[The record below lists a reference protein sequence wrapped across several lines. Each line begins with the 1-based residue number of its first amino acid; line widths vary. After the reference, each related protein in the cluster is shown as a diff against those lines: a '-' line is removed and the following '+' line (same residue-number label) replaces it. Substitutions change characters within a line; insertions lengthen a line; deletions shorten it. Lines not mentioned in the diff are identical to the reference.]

1 MKNRSYRKITIK
13 TEGLPKLIASIAA
26 GFSIILGLVVMVA
39 WHNHL
44 TAIVQV
50 LPNSP
55 PTRYNTALMFLLS
68 GLGLLIIL
76 KGRRSL
82 AIIPSLLILAIAG
95 LTIVQYIFDIDT
107 GIDRLLMDDYIT
119 SHLYGSGNIL
129 SHKITEPIQQFFLT
143 VKRPFPGRSSPNACL
158 AFIFVGFALSCLSA
172 GSKKTVSPQSLESL
186 PAPSPKKK
194 LVNKIFKKIQF
205 CPIAPIL
212 ASGVIGMGTVAMF
225 GYLTELGTAYTW
237 RYLTGMSLPTS
248 IGLLVLGIG
257 VLSAYLSRLGDL
269 FQSQWLPF
277 SSGFGVFTGSIF
289 LWQALISWSHNF
301 IGKTK
306 GFASEIEQILIP
318 VANIVLCG
326 GLLLGAL
333 VTVVLYAIHR
343 VREQSES
350 LKRINRHLDR
360 ANSLLEATLESTAD
374 GILVLGSEQEIVLT
388 NSQFHQIWGIPDSIQ
403 ESMRSGNSEKSL
415 PFVLNQLKD
424 PEAFLA
430 ANQIVMSQLERESLD
445 IFELKDG
452 RILKCYARPQWQKNS
467 IVGKVLSYRDIT
479 DRKRAEDALKQS
491 EERFH
496 AFMNNSPT
504 VAFMKDES
512 GRYVYVNQTLECLF
526 NVKLEDLRGKTD
538 FDWLPEEIA
547 KTVRENDITV
557 ITADKASE
565 YIETVPT
572 PDGTIEHWLTFKFPF
587 QDSFGNRYVGG
598 VAFDLTER
606 KRMEDAIF
614 QEKELAQVTLDS
626 IGDAV
631 ITTDAT
637 GKVEYLNPVAE
648 SLTGWSEEEARGL
661 PLTTVFQIVNE
672 TTRQTVENPVEKA
685 LKEGCIVGLA
695 NHTILMARDDR
706 EIAIDDSAAPIRDR
720 NNRVVG
726 AVMVFHDVTQS
737 RDLSRQLSW
746 QARHDPLTGLVN
758 RREFEQHLEKAISS
772 AKSENQAHA
781 LCYLDLDRFKIVND
795 TCGHVAGDELLR
807 QVTTLLQEQI
817 RKTDILG
824 RLGGDEFG
832 VLLRQCPLQ
841 KALKIAHTLREKI
854 QEFRFIW
861 QDNSFGIGVSIGL
874 VEITADSESLANI
887 LIAADSACYVAKNN
901 GRNRLHVFQ
910 SDDREVLQEQG
921 QIRWVT
927 RIRKA
932 LEEDRFCLYSQLIT
946 AISPNEFQ
954 EEHYEILLR
963 LQDETGEIIA
973 PMAFIPAAERYNL
986 MHEVDRW
993 VINMLF
999 RHWSSLQN
1007 QNKQRVYAIN
1017 LSGASIN
1024 DDRFIDF
1031 IHEQFALYPVSPSLI
1046 CFEITET
1053 VAIANLTKASKFIRQ
1068 LQNLGC
1074 RFALD
1079 DFGSGMSSFAYLKNL
1094 PVNYL
1099 KIDGEFI
1106 KDIIDD
1112 PVDDA
1117 MVEAITHIG
1126 HVMGL
1131 KTIAEFVENNAIL
1144 ERIKVL
1150 GVDYAQ
1156 GYGIGKPSP
1165 LPIMANG

>member
-1 MKNRSYRKITIK
+1 MKKCFFRKITIK
-13 TEGLPKLIASIAA
+13 TEHLPRLIAVIAA

-39 WHNHL
+39 WHNHI

-82 AIIPSLLILAIAG
+82 AMIPSFLILAIAG

-119 SHLYGSGNIL
+119 GHLYGSGNIL
-129 SHKITEPIQQFFLT
+129 SNKITEPIQQFFLT
-143 VKRPFPGRSSPNACL
+143 VKRPLPGRTSPNACL
-158 AFIFVGFALSCLSA
+158 AFIFVGLALSCLSA
-172 GSKKTVSPQSLESL
+172 GSEKTVSPKSSSWGKLVKTIS
-186 PAPSPKKK
+186 KK
-194 LVNKIFKKIQF
+194 LEL

-212 ASGVIGMGTVAMF
+212 ASGVIGMGTVAIF

-237 RYLTGMSLPTS
+237 RYLTGMSVPTS
-248 IGLLVLGIG
+248 IGLLILGSGI
-257 VLSAYLSRLGDL
+257 LSAYINR
-269 FQSQWLPF
+269 QSVNSPPQWLPL
-277 SSGFGVFTGSIF
+277 SVGFGVFTGSIF
-289 LWQALISWSHNF
+289 LWQALISWSHSL
-301 IGKTK
+301 IGRVQ
-306 GFASEIEQILIP
+306 GFAPEIQQILTP
-318 VANIVLCG
+318 VANIVLFG
-326 GLLLGAL
+326 GLLLGVLMVA
-333 VTVVLYAIHR
+333 VLYATYR

-350 LKRINRHLDR
+350 LEQINLNLDR
-360 ANSLLEATLESTAD
+360 ANSLFEATLEATAD
-374 GILVLGSEQEIVLT
+374 GIFVWTPSRKILHF
-388 NSQFHQIWGIPDSIQ
+388 NSQFAKIWQFPDSVL
-403 ESMRSGNSEKSL
+403 ESMHLGNSDRSL
-415 PFVLNQLKD
+415 AFALSQVKD

-430 ANQIVMSQLERESLD
+430 ATQKMMNQLERKTFD
-445 IFELKDG
+445 VFELKDG
-452 RILKCYARPQWQKNS
+452 RILERHARPQWLGDS
-467 IVGKVLSYRDIT
+467 VIGKVLSYRDVT
-479 DRKRAEDALKQS
+479 DRKRAEDALRQS

-504 VAFMKDES
+504 VAFMKDEA
-512 GRYVYVNQTLECLF
+512 GRYVYINQTLECLF
-526 NVKLEDLRGKTD
+526 NLTLEDLRGKTD
-538 FDWLPEEIA
+538 FDWLPEEVA
-547 KTVRENDITV
+547 KTVRENDRIILAT
-557 ITADKASE
+557 DKASE
-565 YIETVPT
+565 YLETVPT

-587 QDSFGNRYVGG
+587 YDSVGNRYVGG
-598 VAFDLTER
+598 VAVDITER
-606 KRMEDAIF
+606 KRMEEALF

-637 GKVEYLNPVAE
+637 GKIKYLNPIAE
-648 SLTGWSEEEARGL
+648 SLTGWSEEDAKGL
-661 PLTTVFQIVNE
+661 PLTTVFKIVNE

-685 LKEGCIVGLA
+685 LREGQIVGLA
-695 NHTILMARDDR
+695 NHTVLMARDDR

-720 NNRVVG
+720 HNRVVG

-746 QARHDPLTGLVN
+746 QARHDSLTGLVN
-758 RREFEQHLEKAISS
+758 RREFEQHLEKAISI
-772 AKSENQAHA
+772 ARSENQTHA

-854 QEFRFIW
+854 QEFRFVW
-861 QDNSFGIGVSIGL
+861 QDNSFSIGVSIGL

-910 SDDREVLQEQG
+910 PDDREVLQEQG

-932 LEEDRFCLYSQLIT
+932 LEENHFCLYSQLIT
-946 AISPNEFQ
+946 AISPNELS

-963 LQDETGEIIA
+963 LRDETGAIIA

-993 VINMLF
+993 VISTLF
-999 RHWSSLQN
+999 RNWSLLQSRTIP
-1007 QNKQRVYAIN
+1007 NKPLVYAIN

-1031 IHEQFALYPVSPSLI
+1031 IYEQFALYPVSPNLI

-1112 PVDDA
+1112 PVDEA
-1117 MVEAITHIG
+1117 MVKAITQIG

-1165 LPIMANG
+1165 LL